1 MGANDRLSSTNEAHK
16 ERRRVL
22 LLFGFSILP
31 PLILLTIVAA
41 VAARTDEAALRYV
54 EQERARQ
61 GGRKARQALHHAIR
75 SAEEDVFAALEEDH
89 VARLTE
95 PDLVEQALGA
105 VRDAHPIAARFFI
118 LDAKGTPLWPA
129 PDLPYQVRTGRPGVP
144 EELIGASEGDYR
156 RRAELQAL
164 YDRSTERQ
172 RAADLRSAVTGFR
185 TVCASAEAT
194 PTLLCRASYRLGLCL
209 ERLNQPVAA
218 QRAFARA
225 AKAPFPVRDEQG
237 TALRVE
243 ARLLGA
249 ASVQRDGDEDAASRA
264 AVSLGQDLVAGVFRN
279 DLGEPEWLSAMKR
292 LDAQFAAAGRE
303 VERQALVKAKLRVSV
318 RHEWLKTVE
327 REAPTLLAEAVDAAT
342 GDVRPY
348 LRLTR
353 PPLALAY
360 KLCSVVR
367 EGSEGSQ
374 EQVLLGLQ
382 LDLEALAR
390 DVIAPAC
397 GSFSLEE
404 EISIT
409 VTDGSGSVQAY
420 ARGAGGEPVDRDPS
434 ATLALGPVP
443 WSVRVTRSAAA
454 MESARRNQLL
464 LYGGLILLTIVSAVA
479 GAIATMRYVQRSL
492 ELAKMKSDFLSN
504 MTHELKTPLTSIKMY
519 GEMLA
524 TGRLRTKEKRKEYAE
539 HIVREGDRLHKLIE
553 NVLDFARQDEG
564 LHEYVLAEADV
575 ADTVSEAI
583 DLFRLSAKMR
593 GFDLFVELP
602 PVGELPPVDLD
613 RDAIVRSVLN
623 LLSNAVKY
631 STDEKTIRV
640 TVKREGHEQIMIS
653 VEDRGIGIDPED
665 LDLIFGRFYRA
676 GDELTRGVSG
686 AGLGLALIDQIVQA
700 HMGEIHVESEKGEGS
715 LFTILLPI
723 VEDYRDQW
731 PPPDRGGLSPDE
743 ATDEGFRES
752 TESTSQSGSQG
763 GAPTASAHTGPTDVG
778 E

>member
-1 MGANDRLSSTNEAHK
+1 LGANDRLSSTKQAHK

-61 GGRKARQALHHAIR
+61 AGRKARQALHHAIR
-75 SAEEDVFAALEEDH
+75 TAEEKVFAALEESH
-89 VARLTE
+89 VAALTE
-95 PDLVEQALGA
+95 PARVEQAFDA
-105 VRDAHPIAARFFI
+105 VRGAHPIAARFFI
-118 LDAKGTPLWPA
+118 LDSKGVPLWPA
-129 PDLPYQVRTGRPGVP
+129 PDLPYRVRAGRPGLP

-164 YDRSTERQ
+164 YDRSMERQ

-185 TVCASAEAT
+185 TVCASAAAT
-194 PTLLCRASYRLGLCL
+194 PILVCRASYRLGRCL
-209 ERLNQPVAA
+209 ETLNQPDAA
-218 QRAFARA
+218 QRAYARA
-225 AKAPFPVRDEQG
+225 AGTPFPVRDEQG
-237 TALRVE
+237 TPLRVE
-243 ARLLGA
+243 ARLASAALAQRVGDSTLASKGA
-249 ASVQRDGDEDAASRA
+249 A
-264 AVSLGQDLVAGVFRN
+264 SLGQDLVAGVFRN
-279 DLGEPEWLSAMKR
+279 DLREHEWLSAVER
-292 LDAQFAAAGRE
+292 LDAQLGAAGRE
-303 VERQALVKAKLRVSV
+303 AEQQLLLEAKGRVSV

-327 REAPTLLAEAVDAAT
+327 REAPTLLAEAMDAAT

-360 KLCSVVR
+360 KLCSVIR
-367 EGSEGSQ
+367 DGGEDGQ
-374 EQVLLGLQ
+374 EQVVVGLQ
-382 LDLEALAR
+382 LELEALAR
-390 DVIAPAC
+390 DVISPAC

-404 EISIT
+404 EVSVT
-409 VTDGSGSVQAY
+409 VSDHSGAVHAY
-420 ARGAGGEPVDRDPS
+420 ARGAGGEPADRDPS

-443 WSVRVTRSAAA
+443 WSLRVTRSAAA
-454 MESARRNQLL
+454 MEAARRNQLL

-524 TGRLRTKEKRKEYAE
+524 TGRLRTKEKRKEYAD

-583 DLFRLSAKMR
+583 DLFRLSATMR

-653 VEDRGIGIDPED
+653 VEDRGIGIDTED

-700 HMGEIHVESEKGEGS
+700 HMGEIHVESEKGQGS
-715 LFTILLPI
+715 LFTMLLPI
-723 VEDYRDQW
+723 VEDYREQW
-731 PPPDRGGLSPDE
+731 PPPDHGDVSPDE
-743 ATDEGFRES
+743 VTDDGFRES
-752 TESTSQSGSQG
+752 TESTSQSGSRG
-763 GAPTASAHTGPTDVG
+763 GTTTAPAHTGPTDVG